1 MDTKRIK
8 ATWIALILGMGI
20 AGAQAADTRP
30 PTNPV
35 APKVTDKL
43 QTVTLNK
50 TELSGEI
57 GRRIDDLIY
66 KNYMVID
73 IEKDFVVPFQQ
84 RRKAERRY
92 IGLGKL
98 IAAGSRFA
106 AYTGDAE
113 VRRRT
118 TQIISELMKTRDL
131 DGYLGHMP
139 VEPDG
144 GQNYRN
150 FLLHEQEY
158 LILGLVESYRYG
170 GDAKSLQ
177 YARELADY
185 VITTFPKAP
194 RQLAEKI
201 STAGLPE
208 ALLALYGCTG
218 EARYL
223 EFAAST
229 PHGNSFNEMEF
240 ASLRDWN
247 KSTLEERKTG
257 HVYCNLAR
265 CYAQTMLY
273 RFEPQGK
280 LLAPSRFILKEFTH
294 GDSPL
299 FVTGSASEDEHFA
312 CTHDGRHRTCESC
325 VTAYLIRLLNSF
337 LLMEGDLRY
346 GDIIERS
353 IYNALFAAQDPDG
366 RQIRY
371 YTPFEGQRSY
381 YFRDTYCCPGNYRRI
396 VAELPEMV
404 YYRTVD
410 GGVAVNLFTSSK
422 KTIAL
427 DSGRSVTIQQETDY
441 PSSGLVKIA
450 VTPSTPMKFPL
461 RLRIPRWCSKAA
473 LTINGQPRE
482 VTSGQPYCEILRTWK
497 PGDVVELNFPMEW
510 RWVKGIRDQEG
521 RAALMRGPVVYCA
534 GTNANNDFLKTTQ
547 KECPVRDETLLD
559 KTHPLKSLKQNPI
572 ELVIDP
578 TTLGEPVP
586 DTSVRPHGLKVT
598 AKAWAPGTAG
608 QGPATLDIVLTEF
621 VDPSGIATYF
631 RVPDQTKVFEDELAT
646 DAKTREKTVYPARW
660 AAVKK
665 GLDANAMAQVPDT
678 GLSQALLIKPMRGS
692 YAAETAQGE
701 LSGRP
706 AWMSCSLAKT
716 GKRNMEFRVYDPRFE
731 NGACSNVTITV
742 LYLDKGDC
750 KVSLIYDSGDE
761 VVRVKGRA
769 PGAFKPGGEFQ
780 IGNTGSIKR
789 FDFKL
794 PDARFGKNLLLEGTD
809 FRLMADKEVD
819 FVILGAFLRPATK

>member
-1 MDTKRIK
+1 MDTIRIK
-8 ATWIALILGMGI
+8 ATVIALMLGVGI
-20 AGAQAADTRP
+20 AFGQTTTNSPTPIVPADAQRAADATP
-30 PTNPV
+30 PPNPV

-66 KNYMVID
+66 KNYMVLD
-73 IEKDFVVPFQQ
+73 IEKDFLDSF
-84 RRKAERRY
+84 RLRTESKKRY
-92 IGLGKL
+92 IGIGKL

-113 VRRRT
+113 VGRRT
-118 TQIISELMKTRDL
+118 THLIAELKKTQDP

-139 VEPDG
+139 VEPA
-144 GQNYRN
+144 GQQNSRN
-150 FLLHEQEY
+150 WTLHDQEY
-158 LILGLVESYRYG
+158 TILGLVEHWRYC

-177 YARELADY
+177 FARELADY
-185 VITTFPKAP
+185 VMAWWPTWPKP
-194 RQLAEKI
+194 NVIRM
-201 STAGLPE
+201 AGLPQ
-208 ALLALYGCTG
+208 ALLALYSCTG
-218 EARYL
+218 DARYL
-223 EFAAST
+223 EFAVGFR
-229 PHGNSFNEMEF
+229 HGFDKEEVEF
-240 ASLRDWN
+240 SSLRDWE
-247 KSTLEERKTG
+247 KTSLQERDTG
-257 HVYCNLAR
+257 HVYVNLAR

-280 LLAPSRFILKEFTH
+280 LLAPSSFILKEFTR

-299 FVTGSASEDEHFA
+299 FVTGSASEDEHFS
-312 CTHDGRHRTCESC
+312 CTHNGRDRTCESC
-325 VTAYLIRLLNSF
+325 VTAHLIRLLNSF

-353 IYNALFAAQDPDG
+353 IYNALFAAQEPAG
-366 RQIRY
+366 RQLRY
-371 YTPFEGQRSY
+371 FTPFEGPRKY
-381 YFRDTYCCPGNYRRI
+381 DRRDTFCCPGNYRRI

-422 KTIAL
+422 KTVAL
-427 DSGRSVTIQQETDY
+427 DGGRSVTIQQETDY
-441 PSSGLVKIA
+441 PTSGLVKIA
-450 VTPSTPMKFPL
+450 VTPSTSMKFPL
-461 RLRIPRWCSKAA
+461 RLRIPRWCSKAT
-473 LTINGQPRE
+473 LTINGQPHE

-534 GTNANNDFLKTTQ
+534 GTNANNN
-547 KECPVRDETLLD
+547 V
-559 KTHPLKSLKQNPI
+559 LKQEPMD
-572 ELVIDP
+572 LMIDP
-578 TTLGEPVP
+578 TTLGEPVA
-586 DTSVRPHGLKVT
+586 DTSVRPRGLKVT

-631 RVPDQTKVFEDELAT
+631 RVPDQTKLFEDELAT

-665 GLDANAMAQVPDT
+665 GLDETLLKKIPDE
-678 GLSQALLIKPMRGS
+678 GLKEALLVKPWRGT

-701 LSGRP
+701 LAGRD
-706 AWMSCSLAKT
+706 AWMSCSLTNAAQ
-716 GKRNMEFRVYDPRFE
+716 RRMEFRVYDPRFSK
-731 NGACSNVTITV
+731 GACTNVLLSV
-742 LYLDKGDC
+742 LYLDKGDY
-750 KVSLIYDSGDE
+750 KVSLIYDSGDDK
-761 VVRVKGRA
+761 VWAKGETK
-769 PGAFKPGGEFQ
+769 GSSKPGGEFQ
-780 IGNTGSIKR
+780 IGNTGIIKR

-794 PDARFGKNLLLEGTD
+794 TDARFGKNLLREFTD
-809 FRLMADKEVD
+809 FRLVADKDTD
-819 FVILGAFLRPATK
+819 FVILGAFLQPAAK